1 MNRIA
6 LKAPAKINLFLRVL
20 GRRPDGYHDIET
32 LFQAIDLSD
41 ALIIEKSSRVTE
53 LNVPGFPELETEQ
66 NLVLKAKKT
75 LEQIIG
81 AKLPVKI
88 SLTKNT
94 PISGGL
100 GGGSSNC
107 AACLKGI
114 NELYDLGIEERELLK
129 IAASLGA
136 DVPFF
141 LIGGAAIGEG
151 IGDRLTPVDLDSD
164 YEIVLVNP
172 GIPVDTGEMYRL
184 VSRNLTLDSP
194 RVKLRVALDGGAGP
208 LDLLGNQFQEMA
220 VEKYPEIRAAVKILE
235 KFAQGRVL
243 MSGSGATVFAAFEN
257 SEAPYQSIR
266 ELAPDHWMVIRSR
279 PIKTGVEII

>member
-114 NELYDLGIEERELLK
+114 NELFNLRVKDQELLE
-129 IAASLGA
+129 IAGRLGA

-184 VSRNLTLDSP
+184 VSRNLTLDST